1 MGKYF
6 DMVRQRAIE
15 KRKSLEQDPSATE
28 EDFSCMKIAEK
39 FLSHKAGF
47 AVSQPIMS
55 LVVLKFLGYSDTE
68 IKDLYYKLVYE
79 QSTQDQYRYVN
90 QDQLENSLSDKNQQP
105 PHIREEEPEENPNE
119 ESEAEK
125 RTSEKPI
132 REESPVPRL
141 GRLIYR
147 ENGKLCQ
154 TDLLPLIPRCE
165 TYYYTK
171 YCFGKKDANG
181 RLYTLVGNE
190 WRYGGQFMSYYF
202 DAQYD
207 YWEVDY
213 ILEPNST
220 IP

>member
-79 QSTQDQYRYVN
+79 QSTQDQYRYV
-90 QDQLENSLSDKNQQP
+90 DPDHFVDAL
-105 PHIREEEPEENPNE
+105 
-119 ESEAEK
+119 
-125 RTSEKPI
+125 SEKNS
-132 REESPVPRL
+132 RH
-141 GRLIYR
+141 
-147 ENGKLCQ
+147 
-154 TDLLPLIPRCE
+154 LL
-165 TYYYTK
+165 
-171 YCFGKKDANG
+171 
-181 RLYTLVGNE
+181 
-190 WRYGGQFMSYYF
+190 
-202 DAQYD
+202 
-207 YWEVDY
+207 
-213 ILEPNST
+213 
-220 IP
+220 